1 MVSTSKILTVSYG
14 TFSCTLEGFDDSFDT
29 MKAIAEYFRDLASDD
44 RYFGAEPPTPDAEM
58 LARIAEKEIARR
70 VEAHFEAGGIHLRA
84 ADAPAIAPAPEAAV
98 TPDAPELDAP
108 VESADEIPAEVSPDA
123 HEQAGETPD
132 VSEVEEDAVVLDEG
146 LEDAAAEDA
155 RAEEK
160 LVEEAASDNFADGSE
175 EAATLSYADA
185 VEAVDGTE
193 NLGDAEDLA
202 DLSAEMDAEQP
213 EDSSAEVETAEDTSE
228 SDEIAASVTAAMA
241 DDTETHLEE
250 APEAE
255 MLEVVEEDVED
266 AIADIAADASEADV
280 ADVSETPLEDAIM
293 LSSQY
298 DEQGDAEVED
308 QDSAEE
314 AVEEIAPVED
324 EAADD
329 DDSVAAR
336 LRRIRSVVARGADDF
351 EPAIFEEDEHAQEYR
366 ADTVSDL
373 DAALIADA
381 PEHEDAAE
389 DAISEAVDEHTAAYV
404 LTGPEDPVDEA
415 SEEDSESAEQHRPG
429 MDSITEDT
437 VSQLLADAMIQDDQ
451 DEAFEHDEVFENAE
465 EKPIL
470 DGEIEGE
477 DDAAKTTLRARVI
490 KMKRS
495 DFEAAIEDGNLEETF
510 EQIEDNVFADEADQA
525 ILSAEDEADL
535 QSELDAVTA
544 ELEADAS
551 EIGDEFLAYADAED
565 APSDAHDDLEAD
577 AASEDTYTLED
588 DPVTG
593 GPAEV
598 EEYDAEYQA
607 EDAQAAAALA
617 DDDFEQE
624 YEAEY
629 EYEEE
634 IAPRSRLLRDDE
646 RPISRLFDETQSHLD
661 TPESARRRSTIQH
674 LRAAVEASQ
683 AEAKA
688 GSELRPE
695 TDDGAYRS
703 DIADVMRTHETD
715 ENVDEERS
723 DTRSSTRPRSR
734 RPIETRPAPLKLV
747 AEQRVDTPQKP
758 IRPRRVAAGQGGDQ
772 SDETVKITQ
781 SAESFSEFAEDIGAN
796 NLSEL
801 LEAAAAYM
809 SDVEGRVQ
817 FSRPMLMGKLKEATR
832 EDFSREESLKSFG
845 KLLRNG
851 KLQKLKGGRFSVTDE
866 TDFRATKRDA
876 G

>member
-98 TPDAPELDAP
+98 TPDLAESDAP
-108 VESADEIPAEVSPDA
+108 VESADEIPAEVPSDA
-123 HEQAGETPD
+123 HEDAGETPD
-132 VSEVEEDAVVLDEG
+132 VSEVEDDAVVLDEV
-146 LEDAAAEDA
+146 LEDTAVEDAPAAE
-155 RAEEK
+155 E
-160 LVEEAASDNFADGSE
+160 LVEEAASDNFADDSE

-193 NLGDAEDLA
+193 NQGDAEDLA

-241 DDTETHLEE
+241 DDTETHFEE

-255 MLEVVEEDVED
+255 MSEVVEEDVED
-266 AIADIAADASEADV
+266 AIADIAAEALEADV
-280 ADVSETPLEDAIM
+280 EDVSETPLEDAIM
-293 LSSQY
+293 MSSQY
-298 DEQGDAEVED
+298 DEQGDAEFED
-308 QDSAEE
+308 QDPAEE
-314 AVEEIAPVED
+314 AVEEIAPVLD

-351 EPAIFEEDEHAQEYR
+351 EPASFEEDEHAQEYR

-373 DAALIADA
+373 DAALLADA

-389 DAISEAVDEHTAAYV
+389 DAISEAVDEHTTAYV

-415 SEEDSESAEQHRPG
+415 SEEDIESAEQHRPG

-437 VSQLLADAMIQDDQ
+437 VSQLLADAMIRDDQ
-451 DEAFEHDEVFENAE
+451 DEAFEHDEVFENAQ
-465 EKPIL
+465 EKQIL

-565 APSDAHDDLEAD
+565 ASSDAH
-577 AASEDTYTLED
+577 
-588 DPVTG
+588 
-593 GPAEV
+593 
-598 EEYDAEYQA
+598 
-607 EDAQAAAALA
+607 
-617 DDDFEQE
+617 
-624 YEAEY
+624 
-629 EYEEE
+629 
-634 IAPRSRLLRDDE
+634 
-646 RPISRLFDETQSHLD
+646 
-661 TPESARRRSTIQH
+661 
-674 LRAAVEASQ
+674 
-683 AEAKA
+683 
-688 GSELRPE
+688 
-695 TDDGAYRS
+695 
-703 DIADVMRTHETD
+703 
-715 ENVDEERS
+715 
-723 DTRSSTRPRSR
+723 
-734 RPIETRPAPLKLV
+734 
-747 AEQRVDTPQKP
+747 
-758 IRPRRVAAGQGGDQ
+758 
-772 SDETVKITQ
+772 
-781 SAESFSEFAEDIGAN
+781 
-796 NLSEL
+796 
-801 LEAAAAYM
+801 
-809 SDVEGRVQ
+809 
-817 FSRPMLMGKLKEATR
+817 
-832 EDFSREESLKSFG
+832 
-845 KLLRNG
+845 
-851 KLQKLKGGRFSVTDE
+851 
-866 TDFRATKRDA
+866 
-876 G
+876 